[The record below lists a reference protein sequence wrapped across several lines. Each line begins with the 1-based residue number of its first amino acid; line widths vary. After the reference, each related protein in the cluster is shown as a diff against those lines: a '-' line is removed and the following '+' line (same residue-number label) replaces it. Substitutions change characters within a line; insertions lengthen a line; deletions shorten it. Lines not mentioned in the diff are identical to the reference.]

1 LIELR
6 KGTQGEPHEPILGRA
21 LFDPE
26 HRVARIET
34 IAFAEIYVRNSA
46 LSTLDNQTGTEQD
59 QFLIRAMNVCPMVI
73 KLNQV
78 GFSTNWCT

>member
-1 LIELR
+1 MDNQKER
-6 KGTQGEPHEPILGRA
+6 YAPILRRA
-21 LFDPE
+21 PFGPE
-26 HRVARIET
+26 HLVARIET